1 MRRTLAS
8 GGGRFMVKAPEMR
21 LAAVQPL
28 SLNRSI
34 TLTVIAGALI
44 VAASACGRDEA
55 TSSETPPE
63 VTVSAIS
70 PVLRELPRITQ
81 VTGTLFGD
89 EETTIAAKV
98 EGRVVEV
105 LKDLGDTVGPGD
117 PLVRVDPTDYELERA
132 EREGAFREALARLGL
147 SELPG
152 EGFDVE
158 TLPSVERARLQ
169 AENASARY
177 ERAKVLAER
186 KPPLISEQDFADI
199 ETAREVAQSNLK
211 VERLT
216 AEATL
221 AEVRRLRSQV
231 DIAEQRV
238 RDTLHRAPAATSV
251 MREDDSGVDDER
263 VYEVAARIV
272 TAGDFVKVGSP
283 LLKLVDADPLKLR
296 VPVTERRL
304 GTIKKGQPVAVK
316 VEAFPDAFA
325 GEVSRVSPAVDT
337 ATRTFGVEILVRNP
351 ARRLKPGS
359 FATARVET
367 GREPV
372 LMVPE
377 SAVRSFAG
385 LNKLVLVRE
394 GKAAEQQVELG
405 ERHDGMVEVQSG
417 LSAADV
423 VVVSATTT
431 LTTGMPVKVTTNSVP

>member
-1 MRRTLAS
+1 
-8 GGGRFMVKAPEMR
+8 MR
-21 LAAVQPL
+21 LARQAH
-28 SLNRSI
+28 SLTRSI
-34 TLTVIAGALI
+34 AFAVIGGALLL
-44 VAASACGRDEA
+44 ATAACGRDEA

-63 VTVSAIS
+63 VAVSVTA
-70 PVLRELPRITQ
+70 PMRRELPRLTQ

-89 EETTIAAKV
+89 EEATIAAKV

-105 LKDLGDTVGPGD
+105 LKDLGDTVAPDD

-152 EGFDVE
+152 GGFDVE

-169 AENASARY
+169 AENATARY

-221 AEVRRLRSQV
+221 AETRRLRSQL

-238 RDTLHRAPAATSV
+238 RDTLHRAPTAKIGG
-251 MREDDSGVDDER
+251 REEYALEETKR

-272 TAGDFVKVGSP
+272 TPGDFVKVGSP
-283 LLKLVDADPLKLR
+283 LMRLVDADPLKLR
-296 VPVTERRL
+296 VPITERRL
-304 GTIKKGQPVAVK
+304 GAVKKGQPVAVK
-316 VEAFPDAFA
+316 VEAFAEEFA

-337 ATRTFGVEILVRNP
+337 ATRTFTVEILVRNP
-351 ARRLKPGS
+351 ARMLKPGS
-359 FATARVET
+359 FATARIET
-367 GREPV
+367 GRESV

-385 LNKLVLVRE
+385 LNKVVLVRD

-405 ERHDGMVEVQSG
+405 ERRDGMVEIRSG
-417 LSAADV
+417 LAGADV
-423 VVVSATTT
+423 VVVSAAAT
-431 LTTGMPVKVTTNSVP
+431 LTTGIPVSSTPQNAP

>member
-1 MRRTLAS
+1 MPLPLRQL
-8 GGGRFMVKAPEMR
+8 RFT
-21 LAAVQPL
+21 
-28 SLNRSI
+28 RSI
-34 TLTVIAGALI
+34 ACSVIVLALA
-44 VAASACGRDEA
+44 VATSACGRDEA

-63 VTVSAIS
+63 VAVSVAT
-70 PVLRELPRITQ
+70 PLRRELPRFTQ

-105 LKDLGDTVGPGD
+105 VKDLGDVAIPGE
-117 PLVRVDPTDYELERA
+117 PLVRIDPTDYELERA

-147 SELPG
+147 EKLPG
-152 EGFDVE
+152 EAFDVE

-169 AENASARY
+169 AENATARY

-199 ETAREVAQSNLK
+199 ETAREVARSNLK

-221 AEVRRLRSQV
+221 AEARRLRSQL

-238 RDTLHRAPAATSV
+238 RDTLHRAPETTTAV
-251 MREDDSGVDDER
+251 RERDESADAKR

-272 TAGDFVKVGSP
+272 TPGDFVQVGSP
-283 LLKLVDADPLKLR
+283 LMKLVDSDPLKLR

-304 GTIKKGQPVAVK
+304 GTIKKGQRVAVK
-316 VEAFPDAFA
+316 VEAFAERFT

-337 ATRTFGVEILVRNP
+337 STRTFAVEIVVPNSQR
-351 ARRLKPGS
+351 ALKPGL
-359 FATARVET
+359 FATAEIET
-367 GREPV
+367 GREEA
-372 LMVPE
+372 LLVPE

-385 LNKLVLVRE
+385 LNKVVLVRD

-405 ERHDGMVEVQSG
+405 DRSDGLVEVRRG
-417 LSAADV
+417 LSGEEV
-423 VVVSATTT
+423 VVVKAAAT
-431 LTTGMPVKVTTNSVP
+431 LTNGVPVQITPKTTP

>member
-1 MRRTLAS
+1 MRCAGQQL
-8 GGGRFMVKAPEMR
+8 
-21 LAAVQPL
+21 PL
-28 SLNRSI
+28 VRSI
-34 TLTVIAGALI
+34 TLGVVALAFGA
-44 VAASACGRDEA
+44 AACGRDEA

-63 VTVSAIS
+63 VAVSVTA
-70 PVLRELPRITQ
+70 PTRRELPRVTQ

-89 EETTIAAKV
+89 EETTLAAKV

-105 LKDLGDTVGPGD
+105 LRDLGDTVAPGD

-147 SELPG
+147 SDLPS
-152 EGFDVE
+152 EGFNVE

-169 AENASARY
+169 AENATARY
-177 ERAKVLAER
+177 ERAKVLAVR

-221 AEVRRLRSQV
+221 AETRRLRSQL

-238 RDTLHRAPAATSV
+238 RDTLHRAPAAAIV
-251 MREDDSGVDDER
+251 VRDDVSGADAKR
-263 VYEVAARIV
+263 AYEVAARIV

-283 LLKLVDADPLKLR
+283 LIKLVDADPLKLR

-316 VEAFPDAFA
+316 VEAFPDAFV

-337 ATRTFGVEILVRNP
+337 STRTFAVEILVPNP
-351 ARRLKPGS
+351 TRTLKPGS
-359 FATARVET
+359 FATAEIEI
-367 GREPV
+367 GREQA
-372 LMVPE
+372 LLVPE

-385 LNKLVLVRE
+385 LNKVVLVRD

-405 ERHDGMVEVQSG
+405 ERHDGMVEVRSG
-417 LSAADV
+417 IAGEDV
-423 VVVSATTT
+423 VVVSSAAT
-431 LTTGMPVKVTTNSVP
+431 LTSGVPVSIAPKPAP